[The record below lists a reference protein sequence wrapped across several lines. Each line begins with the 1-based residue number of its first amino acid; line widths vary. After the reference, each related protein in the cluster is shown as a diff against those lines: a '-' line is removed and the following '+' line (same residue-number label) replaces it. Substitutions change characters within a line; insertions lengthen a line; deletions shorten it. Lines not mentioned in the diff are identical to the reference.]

1 MIKKMPGKTIGILL
15 SLILLIL
22 SHDPAAGMNDQGL
35 VISGS
40 LTPRINIKEI
50 VGKKTVGSALE
61 AIRLNDLIYRRCATV
76 CEFIEKIKK
85 INFKFLETGHFLVTD
100 RTGASVIL
108 EGDGKGNLVLI
119 YRDRQVKIVPD
130 RQTNQWVE
138 KEPEPLPLYFE
149 SPNGIG

>member
-1 MIKKMPGKTIGILL
+1 MPGKTIGILI

-40 LTPRINIKEI
+40 LSPRININEV

-61 AIRLNDLIYRRCATV
+61 AYRLNDLLYRPCATV
-76 CEFIEKIKK
+76 GEVIEKIKK
-85 INFKFLETGHFLVTD
+85 INFKFLETGHFLVID

-108 EGDGKGNLVLI
+108 EGDGKGNLVLL
-119 YRDRQVKIVPD
+119 YRDRQVKIAAD
-130 RQTNQWVE
+130 SQTNQWVE

-149 SPNGIG
+149 SPNGIGKT